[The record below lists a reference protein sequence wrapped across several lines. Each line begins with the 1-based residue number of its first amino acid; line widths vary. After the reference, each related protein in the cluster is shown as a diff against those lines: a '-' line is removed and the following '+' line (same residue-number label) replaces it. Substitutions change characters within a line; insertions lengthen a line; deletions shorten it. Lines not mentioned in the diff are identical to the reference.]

1 MKLFVG
7 NLSWQTTDAQL
18 RAAFEPFGPVLSA
31 RVITDRETNRSRGF
45 GFVEMEDAHATA
57 AIAAMNGKQLDG
69 RAITVNEAQPRE
81 PRSFGD
87 RPPRTGGSGGGSY
100 GGSSGGGYGGGGY
113 RGSGGSFGGGSG
125 GFGGGSGGFGG
136 GSGGFG
142 GGGFGGGGF
151 GGPPPGRGGRDGGR
165 RGGRDGGRRGGGDY
179 GGRRGGDDW

>member
-1 MKLFVG
+1 LKLFVG

-57 AIAAMNGKQLDG
+57 AIAAMNGQQLDG

-87 RPPRTGGSGGGSY
+87 RPPRTGGGGGGSY
-100 GGSSGGGYGGGGY
+100 GGSSGGGYGGGGGGGGY

-136 GSGGFG
+136 GGFG
-142 GGGFGGGGF
+142 AGGF